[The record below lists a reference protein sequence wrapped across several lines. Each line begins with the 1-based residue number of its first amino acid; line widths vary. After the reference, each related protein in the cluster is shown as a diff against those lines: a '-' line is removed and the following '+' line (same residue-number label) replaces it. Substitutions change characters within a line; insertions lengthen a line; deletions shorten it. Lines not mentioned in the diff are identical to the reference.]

1 MTNLFQPI
9 KEDSYLKALDVAIQE
24 SSQRDCFI
32 YLFRN
37 NRGYYII
44 DIFGELFSDEKLI
57 MRIFKGEVH

>member
-1 MTNLFQPI
+1 MTLFQPI

-24 SSQRDCFI
+24 SLERTCFI

-44 DIFGELFSDEKLI
+44 DIIGELFSDEKLI
-57 MRIFKGEVH
+57 LKLYKGERQ